1 MRPIWTIFANDM
13 RKLWTNAAAAVIVL
27 GLIALPSLYAWFN
40 IEASWDPYGHTSGL
54 KVAVVNEDE
63 GTTVRGTSVRL
74 GDEIVRALRANEA
87 IGWAF
92 MDERQAIDQ
101 VRHGDLYAAITIPS
115 DFSARIATVLE
126 GKPRKAELDYA
137 VNEKINAIAP
147 KITASGASGV
157 VEEIRAKFVKTANNA
172 IFGVLNEIGGELQA
186 NKPAIEQV
194 RDIVFKLEAMMP
206 DIRQAVGVAQADVA
220 KAERIASAV
229 RKDLPTVARLADQ
242 GAEAAARTSEFL
254 DRSSAALDTAGPAI
268 KTALLQLQ
276 ATAGR
281 AAAIG
286 GAIRTAVQD
295 DPEGAKTLLA
305 DAIPALNKAAAVSDG
320 LVRFLNGLNRLG
332 GGRTALAPALA
343 RAQAVGELFRGLS
356 GDATALNEALTGG
369 EQPAQEALQRLV
381 DRSQRVSEGLSDL
394 LGRYDTEIAPAVAQA
409 VARAKKAAEQAQG
422 VLNDASAA
430 LPDVTTI
437 VNDASS
443 GLARGAEALAD
454 IQRAM
459 PGAESKIGAL
469 ADRIRELEKEG
480 NLDELIELLSRNA
493 AEESDFFAEPVVL
506 KETRLYPL
514 PNYGSAM
521 SPFFTTLSLWVGALL
536 LVSLVAVEVHGT
548 DADYESYQVYFG
560 RFLTFLALAACQ
572 SLVVTIGDI
581 YALGAFVADKVP
593 FVLFGMLLSAVFMF
607 IVYTLVSIFGNV
619 GKAIAIVLLVLQLAG
634 AGGTFPIEVQAPF
647 FQAIHPFLPFTYGIS
662 LLREAVGGILWD
674 IVARDLQALAIFAG
688 IAFVLGVALK
698 ERINKLTAA
707 MVRKAKESG
716 LIH

>member
-74 GDEIVRALRANEA
+74 GDEIVAALRENEA

-92 MDERQAIDQ
+92 MDEGRAIDQ
-101 VRHGDLYAAITIPS
+101 VRHGDLYAAITIPP

-126 GKPRKAELDYA
+126 GKPRKAELEYT

-172 IFGVLNEIGGELQA
+172 IFGVLNEIGGELRA

-194 RDIVFKLEAMMP
+194 RDVVFKLEAMMP
-206 DIRQAVGVAQADVA
+206 DIRQAVGVAQEDVA
-220 KAERIASAV
+220 KAERIARTV
-229 RKDLPTVARLADQ
+229 QKDLPTVARLADQ
-242 GAEAAARTSEFL
+242 GAEAAARTSDFL
-254 DRSSAALDTAGPAI
+254 DKTSAALDTAGPTI

-276 ATAGR
+276 AAAER

-286 GAIRTAVQD
+286 SAIRSQE
-295 DPEGAKTLLA
+295 DPERAKTLLA
-305 DAIPALNKAAAVSDG
+305 DAGSALRQASNASDR
-320 LVRFLNGLNRLG
+320 LVRFLDGLNRLG
-332 GGRTALAPALA
+332 GGQGTFASAAA
-343 RAQAVGELFRGLS
+343 RAQSVRDMLRGLS
-356 GDATALNEALTGG
+356 SDATAMNEAIARG
-369 EQPAQEALQRLV
+369 EQPAEEAARRLV
-381 DRSQRVSEGLSDL
+381 DRSARASDAIADL
-394 LGRYDTEIAPAVAQA
+394 LGRYDSELAPGVAQA
-409 VARAKKAAEQAQG
+409 VARAKTAAEQARG
-422 VLNDASAA
+422 VLGDAWAA
-430 LPDVTTI
+430 LPDVTKL

-443 GLARGAEALAD
+443 GLARGSEAIAD

-459 PGAESKIGAL
+459 PGAESRIGAL

-480 NLDELIELLSRNA
+480 NLDELIALLSRDA

-536 LVSLVAVEVHGT
+536 LVSLVTVEVHGA
-548 DADYESYQVYFG
+548 DNDYESYQVYLG
-560 RFLTFLALAACQ
+560 RFLTFLVLAVCQ

-581 YALGAFVADKVP
+581 YALGAFVADKIP

-662 LLREAVGGILWD
+662 LMREAVGGILWD
-674 IVARDLQALAIFAG
+674 IVARDLQAVAIFAG
-688 IAFVLGVALK
+688 IAFVLGVLLK
-698 ERINKLTAA
+698 ERINKWTAA
-707 MVRKAKESG
+707 MVRKAQESG